1 MLFDFGFGI
10 YTSQTHLQL
19 RDYRAMLVS
28 WLESKTS
35 KCHYIAGKSNEYTR
49 MSWVSYNASN
59 IRTKRTSNDNIRA
72 NTCRAYKAEKNN
84 TMVLQVERLK
94 F

>member
-1 MLFDFGFGI
+1 
-10 YTSQTHLQL
+10 
-19 RDYRAMLVS
+19 
-28 WLESKTS
+28 
-35 KCHYIAGKSNEYTR
+35 